1 MKSINVVVT
10 SAGGIVAQGIIKS
23 LKYHNKYSRSKRHEY
38 KILATDISY
47 EAAGLYRAHK
57 FSLIPKPTAKEYLK
71 SVVDLCN
78 RNKIQVLFIGSD
90 VELPVLCKNKE
101 YIEDKTG
108 AVIITSQPHIVEMC
122 RDKYKTNEFLQENN
136 LNSIPTCL
144 YHEIDDFLK
153 DYKFPLVV
161 KPREGFGS
169 KLFQIVNSIEEL
181 EFASKAITQIG
192 WKPMIQKYL
201 KGDAN
206 EYTTGL
212 TLGKD
217 KNQIMSTITIKKVLK
232 HGQTYK
238 AFIDKYPKV
247 TKVCNQIAKKLRTF
261 GPLNIQS
268 RIDVDDNQ
276 VKIIEINPRFS
287 ASGPMRT
294 VAGVNEPDIMVRNVL
309 FNEDVKTQDHKSLVC
324 FRYWNET
331 YIDKEKYERVV
342 IQKESVKTLNSS
354 IVDYF

>member
-1 MKSINVVVT
+1 MKSIDVVVT

-23 LKYHNKYSRSKRHEY
+23 LKFHNKYAKIRRYEY

-57 FSLIPKPTAKEYLK
+57 FSLVPKPTSKEYLK

-101 YIEDKTG
+101 YIENKTG
-108 AVIITSQPHIVEMC
+108 TVIITSQLHIVEMC
-122 RDKYKTNEFLQENN
+122 RDKYKTNEFLKENN
-136 LNSIPTCL
+136 LNSIPTCMHNEL
-144 YHEIDDFLK
+144 DDFLK
-153 DYKFPLVV
+153 DHKFPLVV

-181 EFASKAITQIG
+181 EFAIKAITQIG

-201 KGDAN
+201 HGDSN

-212 TLGKD
+212 TLGRD
-217 KNQIMSTITIKKVLK
+217 KNQIMSNITLKKILK

-247 TKVCNQIAKKLRTF
+247 TKVCNQIAKQLKTF

-268 RIDVDDNQ
+268 RIDMDDNQ

-309 FNEDVKTQDHKSLVC
+309 FNEDVKPQDHKSLVC
-324 FRYWNET
+324 FRYWNES
-331 YIDKEKYERVV
+331 YLDKEKYERT
-342 IQKESVKTLNSS
+342 IIHKGSVKKLNSS

>member
-23 LKYHNKYSRSKRHEY
+23 LKFHNKYSKVRSYEY

-57 FSLIPKPTAKEYLK
+57 FSLIPKPTSKEYLK

-78 RNKIQVLFIGSD
+78 RNKIKVLFIGSD
-90 VELPVLCKNKE
+90 VELPILCNNKE
-101 YIEDKTG
+101 YIENKTG
-108 AVIITSQPHIVEMC
+108 TVIITSQPNIVEMC
-122 RDKYKTNEFLQENN
+122 RDKYKTYEFLKENN
-136 LNSIPTCL
+136 SNSIPTCL
-144 YHEIDDFLK
+144 SNEIDDFLK
-153 DYKFPLVV
+153 DHKFPLVV

-181 EFASKAITQIG
+181 EFATKAITQIG

-201 KGDAN
+201 QGDSN

-212 TLGKD
+212 TLGRD
-217 KNQIMSTITIKKVLK
+217 KNQIMSNITLKKILK

-247 TKVCNQIAKKLRTF
+247 SKVCIQIAKKLKTF

-268 RIDVDDNQ
+268 RIDMDDNQ

-294 VAGVNEPDIMVRNVL
+294 MAGVNEPDIMVRNVL
-309 FNEDVKTQDHKSLVC
+309 FNEVVKPQEHKSLVC

-331 YIDKEKYERVV
+331 YIDKEKYERTM
-342 IQKESVKTLNSS
+342 IQKGSVKTLNSS

>member
-1 MKSINVVVT
+1 MKTINVIVT

-23 LKYHNKYSRSKRHEY
+23 LKYHNKYAMDKRYEY

-57 FSLIPKPTAKEYLK
+57 FAIIPKPTAKGYVK
-71 SVVDLCN
+71 SVADLCSK
-78 RNKIQVLFIGSD
+78 NKIQVIFIGSD
-90 VELPVLCKNKE
+90 LELPLLSKNKK
-101 YIEDKTG
+101 YIEDSTG
-108 AVIITSQPHIVEMC
+108 AVVITSQPEIVEMC
-122 RDKYKTNEFLQENN
+122 RDKYKTNEFLQKNN

-144 YHEIDDFLK
+144 YDEMDGFLK
-153 DYKFPLVV
+153 EYKFPLVV

-169 KLFQIVNSIEEL
+169 KLFQIVHSMEEL
-181 EFASKAITQIG
+181 EFATKAITQVG

-201 KGDAN
+201 QSDAK

-212 TLGKD
+212 TLSMD
-217 KNQIMSTITIKKVLK
+217 QNHIMSTITLKKTLK

-247 TKVCNQIAKKLRTF
+247 TNICNKIAKKLKTF

-268 RIDVDDNQ
+268 RIDIDDNQ

-294 VAGVNEPDIMVRNVL
+294 VAGVNEPDIIVRNVL
-309 FNEDVKTQDHKSLVC
+309 LKEDVKTEDYRSLVC

-331 YIDKEKYERVV
+331 YVEKKKYERVRSER
-342 IQKESVKTLNSS
+342 KSVKTLNSS
-354 IVDYF
+354 IIDYF

>member
-23 LKYHNKYSRSKRHEY
+23 LKYHNKYARSKRYGY
-38 KILATDISY
+38 KILATDIAY

-57 FSLIPKPTAKEYLK
+57 FSLIPKPTAKEYL
-71 SVVDLCN
+71 SSIIDLCN

-90 VELPVLCKNKE
+90 IELPVLCKNKE

-108 AVIITSQPHIVEMC
+108 AVIITGQPHIIEMC

-144 YHEIDDFLK
+144 YHEIDCFMK

-181 EFASKAITQIG
+181 EFATKAITQIG

-201 KGDAN
+201 QGDSN

-217 KNQIMSTITIKKVLK
+217 RNQIMSTITLKKILK

-238 AFIDKYPKV
+238 AFIDKYPNV

-261 GPLNIQS
+261 GPINIQS
-268 RIDVDDNQ
+268 RIDADDNQ

-309 FNEDVKTQDHKSLVC
+309 FNENIKTKDHKSLVC

-331 YIDKEKYERVV
+331 YIEKNEYERVM
-342 IQKESVKTLNSS
+342 IQKESVRTLNSS
-354 IVDYF
+354 IVEYF

>member
-1 MKSINVVVT
+1 MKTINVVVT

-23 LKYHNKYSRSKRHEY
+23 LKYHNKYSRLKRYEY
-38 KILATDISY
+38 KILATDINY

-71 SVVDLCN
+71 SIVDLCN

-90 VELPVLCKNKE
+90 VELPILCKNKHL
-101 YIEDKTG
+101 IEEKTG
-108 AVIITSQPHIVEMC
+108 AIVITSQPQVVEMC
-122 RDKYKTNEFLQENN
+122 RDKYRTNEFLEENN
-136 LNSIPTCL
+136 LNFIPTCL
-144 YHEIDDFLK
+144 YREVDDFMK
-153 DYKFPLVV
+153 DYGFPLVV

-181 EFASKAITQIG
+181 EFACKAIIQTG

-212 TLGKD
+212 TLGKE
-217 KNQIMSTITIKKVLK
+217 KNQIMSTITLKKVLK

-309 FNEDVKTQDHKSLVC
+309 FNEDVKTLDHKSLVC

-331 YIDKEKYERVV
+331 YIDKKKYERVMM
-342 IQKESVKTLNSS
+342 QKKSVKTLNSS

>member
-1 MKSINVVVT
+1 MKSINVAVT

-23 LKYHNKYSRSKRHEY
+23 LKYYNKYARRKSYEY
-38 KILATDISY
+38 NILATDISY
-47 EAAGLYRAHK
+47 EAAGLYRVHK
-57 FSLIPKPTAKEYLK
+57 FSILQKPTAKEYLK
-71 SVVDLCN
+71 SVIDLCN
-78 RNKIQVLFIGSD
+78 KNKIQVLFIGSD
-90 VELPVLCKNKE
+90 VELPILCNNKN
-101 YIEDKTG
+101 YIEDNTG
-108 AVIITSQPHIVEMC
+108 AVVITSPPHIIEMC
-122 RDKYKTNEFLQENN
+122 RDKYKTNEFLQKNN

-144 YHEIDDFLK
+144 SDEIEGFLK

-169 KLFQIVNSIEEL
+169 KLFQIVNSMDEL
-181 EFASKAITQIG
+181 EFAIKAINQIG

-201 KGDAN
+201 RGDGN

-212 TLGKD
+212 TLSKD
-217 KNQIMSTITIKKVLK
+217 KNQIMSTITLNKILK

-238 AFIDKYPKV
+238 AFIDNYPKV
-247 TKVCNQIAKKLRTF
+247 TSICNKIARKLKTF

-268 RIDVDDNQ
+268 RIDIDDNQ

-309 FNEDVKTQDHKSLVC
+309 LKENVKIKDHKSLAC

-331 YIDKEKYERVV
+331 YVDLKKYERVLM
-342 IQKESVKTLNSS
+342 QRKSVKRLNSS

>member
-23 LKYHNKYSRSKRHEY
+23 LKFHNKYAKIRRYEY

-57 FSLIPKPTAKEYLK
+57 FSLIPKPTSKEYLK

-78 RNKIQVLFIGSD
+78 RSKIQVLFIGSD

-101 YIEDKTG
+101 YIENKTG
-108 AVIITSQPHIVEMC
+108 TVIITSQPHIVEMC
-122 RDKYKTNEFLQENN
+122 RDKYKTNEFLKENN
-136 LNSIPTCL
+136 LNSIPTCMYNEL
-144 YHEIDDFLK
+144 DDFLK
-153 DYKFPLVV
+153 DHKFPLVV

-181 EFASKAITQIG
+181 EFATKAITQIG

-201 KGDAN
+201 HGDSN

-212 TLGKD
+212 TLGRD
-217 KNQIMSTITIKKVLK
+217 KNQIMSTITLKKILK

-247 TKVCNQIAKKLRTF
+247 TKVCNQIAKQLKTF

-268 RIDVDDNQ
+268 RIDMDDNQ

-309 FNEDVKTQDHKSLVC
+309 FNEDVKPQDYKSLVC
-324 FRYWNET
+324 FRYWNES
-331 YIDKEKYERVV
+331 YIDKEKYERTM
-342 IQKESVKTLNSS
+342 IQKGSVKKLNSS

>member
-1 MKSINVVVT
+1 M
-10 SAGGIVAQGIIKS
+10 Q
-23 LKYHNKYSRSKRHEY
+23 
-38 KILATDISY
+38 
-47 EAAGLYRAHK
+47 
-57 FSLIPKPTAKEYLK
+57 
-71 SVVDLCN
+71 SV
-78 RNKIQVLFIGSD
+78 
-90 VELPVLCKNKE
+90 
-101 YIEDKTG
+101 
-108 AVIITSQPHIVEMC
+108 ITSQPQVVEMC
-122 RDKYKTNEFLQENN
+122 RDKYRTNEFLQENN
-136 LNSIPTCL
+136 LNFIPTCL
-144 YHEIDDFLK
+144 YHEIDDFMK
-153 DYKFPLVV
+153 DYRFPLVV

-181 EFASKAITQIG
+181 EFACKAITQTG

-212 TLGKD
+212 TLGKE
-217 KNQIMSTITIKKVLK
+217 KNQIMSTITLKKVLK

-309 FNEDVKTQDHKSLVC
+309 FNEDVKTLDHKSLVC

-331 YIDKEKYERVV
+331 YIDKKKYERVMM
-342 IQKESVKTLNSS
+342 QKKSVKTLNSS

>member
-23 LKYHNKYSRSKRHEY
+23 LKFHNKYAKVRRYEY
-38 KILATDISY
+38 NIFATDISY

-57 FSLIPKPTAKEYLK
+57 FSLIPKPTSKEYLK

-78 RNKIQVLFIGSD
+78 KNKIQVLFIGSD
-90 VELPVLCKNKE
+90 VELPVLCNNKE
-101 YIEDKTG
+101 YIENKTG
-108 AVIITSQPHIVEMC
+108 TVIITSQPHIVEMC
-122 RDKYKTNEFLQENN
+122 RDKYKTNEFLRENN

-144 YHEIDDFLK
+144 YDEIDDFLK
-153 DYKFPLVV
+153 DHKFPLVV

-181 EFASKAITQIG
+181 EFANKAITRIG

-201 KGDAN
+201 QGDSN

-212 TLGKD
+212 TLGRD
-217 KNQIMSTITIKKVLK
+217 KNQIMSTITLKKILK

-247 TKVCNQIAKKLRTF
+247 TKVCNQIAKKLKTF

-268 RIDVDDNQ
+268 RIDMDDNQ
-276 VKIIEINPRFS
+276 VKVIEINPRFS

-309 FNEDVKTQDHKSLVC
+309 FNEVGKPQEHKSLVC

-331 YIDKEKYERVV
+331 YIDKDKYESTM
-342 IQKESVKTLNSS
+342 IQKGSVKTLNSS

>member
-23 LKYHNKYSRSKRHEY
+23 LKYHNKYSRHKSHEY
-38 KILATDISY
+38 KIFATDISY
-47 EAAGLYRAHK
+47 EAAGLYRVHK
-57 FSLIPKPTAKEYLK
+57 FSLIPKPTAKEYLNSIVK
-71 SVVDLCN
+71 VCN
-78 RNKIQVLFIGSD
+78 RNKIQILFIGSD
-90 VELPVLCKNKE
+90 VELPILCKNKE
-101 YIEDKTG
+101 FIEDKTG
-108 AVIITSQPHIVEMC
+108 SIVITSQPHIVEMC
-122 RDKYKTNEFLQENN
+122 RDKYKTNEFLQENK

-144 YHEIDDFLK
+144 NHEIDGFLK
-153 DYKFPLVV
+153 DHKFPLVV

-181 EFASKAITQIG
+181 DFASKAITQTG

-201 KGDAN
+201 EGDAN

-217 KNQIMSTITIKKVLK
+217 NNQIMSTITLKKILK

-309 FNEDVKTQDHKSLVC
+309 FNENVKIQDHKSLVC

-331 YIDKEKYERVV
+331 YIDKEKYEKVM
-342 IQKESVKTLNSS
+342 IQKRYVKTLNSS
-354 IVDYF
+354 IIDYF

>member
-23 LKYHNKYSRSKRHEY
+23 LKYHNKYAGRKSYEY

-47 EAAGLYRAHK
+47 DAAGLYRAHK
-57 FSLIPKPTAKEYLK
+57 FSIIQKPTEKEYLK
-71 SVVDLCN
+71 SMVDLCN
-78 RNKIQVLFIGSD
+78 KNRIQVLFIGSD
-90 VELPVLCKNKE
+90 VELPILCNNKG
-101 YIEDKTG
+101 YIEDNTG
-108 AVIITSQPHIVEMC
+108 AVVITSHPHIIEMC
-122 RDKYKTNEFLQENN
+122 RDKYKTNQFLQKNN

-144 YHEIDDFLK
+144 YDEIDSFLK

-169 KLFQIVNSIEEL
+169 KLFQIVHSMEEL
-181 EFASKAITQIG
+181 EFAIKAINQTG

-201 KGDAN
+201 QGDGN

-212 TLGKD
+212 TLSND
-217 KNQIMSTITIKKVLK
+217 KNQIMSSITLKKILK

-247 TKVCNQIAKKLRTF
+247 TGICNKIARKLRTF

-309 FNEDVKTQDHKSLVC
+309 LNEAVKPEEHRSLAC

-331 YIDKEKYERVV
+331 YVDMKKYEKIM
-342 IQKESVKTLNSS
+342 IQKKSVKTLNSS

>member
-23 LKYHNKYSRSKRHEY
+23 LKFHNKYSKVRSYEY

-47 EAAGLYRAHK
+47 EAAGLYRTHK
-57 FSLIPKPTAKEYLK
+57 FSLIPKPTSKEYLK

-90 VELPVLCKNKE
+90 VELPILCNNKE
-101 YIEDKTG
+101 YIENKTG
-108 AVIITSQPHIVEMC
+108 TVIITSQPHIVEMC
-122 RDKYKTNEFLQENN
+122 RDKYKTYEFLKENN

-144 YHEIDDFLK
+144 SNEIDGFLK
-153 DYKFPLVV
+153 DHKFPLVV

-181 EFASKAITQIG
+181 EFATKAITQIG

-201 KGDAN
+201 QGDSN

-212 TLGKD
+212 TLGRD
-217 KNQIMSTITIKKVLK
+217 KNQIMSTITLKKILK

-247 TKVCNQIAKKLRTF
+247 TKVCNQIAKKLKTF

-268 RIDVDDNQ
+268 RIDMDDNQ

-294 VAGVNEPDIMVRNVL
+294 IAGVNEPDIMVRNVL
-309 FNEDVKTQDHKSLVC
+309 FNEVVKPQEHKSLVC

-331 YIDKEKYERVV
+331 YIDKEKYERTM
-342 IQKESVKTLNSS
+342 IQKGSVKTLNSS

>member
-23 LKYHNKYSRSKRHEY
+23 LKYHNKYARSKSHEY

-57 FSLIPKPTAKEYLK
+57 FSILQKPTAKEYLK

-78 RNKIQVLFIGSD
+78 KNRIQALFIGSD
-90 VELPVLCKNKE
+90 VELPILCNNKD
-101 YIEDKTG
+101 YIENNTG
-108 AVIITSQPHIVEMC
+108 TVVITSHPHIIEMC
-122 RDKYKTNEFLQENN
+122 RDKYKTNELLQKNN
-136 LNSIPTCL
+136 LNFIPTCL
-144 YHEIDDFLK
+144 YDEIEGFLK
-153 DYKFPLVV
+153 DYEFPLVV

-169 KLFQIVNSIEEL
+169 KLFQIVNSMDEL
-181 EFASKAITQIG
+181 EFAIKAINHIG

-201 KGDAN
+201 QGDGN

-212 TLGKD
+212 TLSKD
-217 KNQIMSTITIKKVLK
+217 KNQIMSTITLKKILK

-247 TKVCNQIAKKLRTF
+247 TSICNKIARKLKTF

-268 RIDVDDNQ
+268 RIDIDDNQ
-276 VKIIEINPRFS
+276 IKIIEINPRFS

-309 FNEDVKTQDHKSLVC
+309 LNENIKVEDHKSLAC

-331 YIDKEKYERVV
+331 YVDMKKYERVMM
-342 IQKESVKTLNSS
+342 QRKSVKTLNSS

>member
-23 LKYHNKYSRSKRHEY
+23 LKYHNKYARPKRYEY
-38 KILATDISY
+38 KIFATDISY

-57 FSLIPKPTAKEYLK
+57 FSLIPKPTAKEYLN
-71 SVVDLCN
+71 SVIDLCN

-90 VELPVLCKNKE
+90 VELSTLCSNKE
-101 YIEDKTG
+101 YIEEKTG
-108 AVIITSQPHIVEMC
+108 AVVITSQPRVVEMC
-122 RDKYKTNEFLQENN
+122 RDKYKTNLFLQNNN

-144 YHEIDDFLK
+144 YHEVGDFMK
-153 DYKFPLVV
+153 DNKFPLVV

-169 KLFQIVNSIEEL
+169 KLFQIVNSTEEL
-181 EFASKAITQIG
+181 EFATKSITQIG

-201 KGDAN
+201 QGDAN

-212 TLGKD
+212 TLGKER
-217 KNQIMSTITIKKVLK
+217 NQIMSTITLKKILK

-238 AFIDKYPKV
+238 AFVDNYPKV
-247 TKVCNQIAKKLRTF
+247 TKVCNKIAKKLRTF

-268 RIDVDDNQ
+268 RIDMDDNK

-309 FNEDVKTQDHKSLVC
+309 FNEDVKLEDYKSLVC

-331 YIDKEKYERVV
+331 YIEKKKYERV
-342 IQKESVKTLNSS
+342 ISQQISLKTLNSS

>member
-23 LKYHNKYSRSKRHEY
+23 LKFHNKYAKIRRYEY

-57 FSLIPKPTAKEYLK
+57 FSLIPKPTSKEYLK

-90 VELPVLCKNKE
+90 VELPILCKNKE
-101 YIEDKTG
+101 YIENKTG
-108 AVIITSQPHIVEMC
+108 TVIITSQPYIVEMC
-122 RDKYKTNEFLQENN
+122 RDKYKTNEFLKENN
-136 LNSIPTCL
+136 LNSIPTCM
-144 YHEIDDFLK
+144 YNEIDDFLK
-153 DYKFPLVV
+153 DHKFPLVV

-169 KLFQIVNSIEEL
+169 KLFQIVNSFEEL
-181 EFASKAITQIG
+181 EFANKTITQIG

-201 KGDAN
+201 HGDSN

-212 TLGKD
+212 TLGRD
-217 KNQIMSTITIKKVLK
+217 KNQIMSSITLKKILK

-238 AFIDKYPKV
+238 AFIGKYPKV
-247 TKVCNQIAKKLRTF
+247 TKVCNQIAKQLKTF

-268 RIDVDDNQ
+268 RIDMDDNQ

-309 FNEDVKTQDHKSLVC
+309 FNEDVKPQDHKSLVC
-324 FRYWNET
+324 FRYWNES
-331 YIDKEKYERVV
+331 YIDKEKYERTI
-342 IQKESVKTLNSS
+342 IQKGSVKKLNSS
-354 IVDYF
+354 IIDYF

>member
-23 LKYHNKYSRSKRHEY
+23 LKYHNKYAKGKRYEY

-47 EAAGLYRAHK
+47 EAAGLYRSHN
-57 FSLIPKPTAKEYLK
+57 FSILQKPTDKEYLK

-78 RNKIQVLFIGSD
+78 KNKIQVLFIGSD
-90 VELPVLCKNKE
+90 VELPILCKNKE
-101 YIEDKTG
+101 YIEDSTG

-122 RDKYKTNEFLQENN
+122 RDKYKTNEFLQKNN

-144 YHEIDDFLK
+144 YDEIDGFLK

-181 EFASKAITQIG
+181 EFATKAITQIG

-201 KGDAN
+201 QGDAN
-206 EYTTGL
+206 EYTTGI
-212 TLGKD
+212 TLSKD
-217 KNQIMSTITIKKVLK
+217 RNQIMSTITLKKILK

-238 AFIDKYPKV
+238 AFVDKYPKV
-247 TKVCNQIAKKLRTF
+247 TKVCNKIAKKLKTF

-268 RIDVDDNQ
+268 RIDTDDNQ

-309 FNEDVKTQDHKSLVC
+309 FNEHIKTGDYKSLVC

-331 YIDKEKYERVV
+331 YIEKKKYDRVM
-342 IQKESVKTLNSS
+342 IQRKSVKTLNSS